1 MASEKE
7 RKAEKAAEARA
18 EAAKTKA
25 KKVEKAG
32 EAKADAAK
40 AKAKAAKARAGAK
53 AKSQGGRRAASAIRE
68 AIKTALGQDTELAEE
83 MEDAERRA
91 GGRRGAAALLHAAD
105 ALEPVLA
112 EAVERRP
119 SFLGRLAYGTA
130 QLVSALATDDAA
142 SSGRFAEIAGGDHV
156 GIVFIDVVGFT
167 AYTANNGDDAAVSLV
182 KRLETMVGSI
192 CNLHDGEVVKH
203 LGDGFLLAFAT
214 AADAVQAALALRDS
228 ARKKRAADP
237 SFQQVRIA
245 VHAGRPSVVR
255 DDLIGHDVNVT
266 ARLLEHCEPG
276 DVLVTADAKLLAEKD
291 RDSLRFADA
300 GSVEPRGLSEPV
312 ATYRAV

>member
-1 MASEKE
+1 MADPK
-7 RKAEKAAEARA
+7 KAPA
-18 EAAKTKA
+18 KA
-25 KKVEKAG
+25 KSD
-32 EAKADAAK
+32 AKAKAAK
-40 AKAKAAKARAGAK
+40 AKAKAAIAKDDARGAK
-53 AKSQGGRRAASAIRE
+53 RETGRRAASAIRE

-91 GGRRGAAALLHAAD
+91 GGKRGAAALLHAAD

-112 EAVERRP
+112 DAVERRP

-167 AYTANNGDDAAVSLV
+167 SYTASNGDDAAVTLV

-192 CNLHDGEVVKH
+192 CNLYDGEVVKH

-214 AADAVQAALALRDS
+214 AADAVKAALALRDS
-228 ARKKRAADP
+228 ARKKRAADQ
-237 SFQQVRIA
+237 SFQMVRIA

-255 DDLIGHDVNVT
+255 DDLIGHDVNLT

-276 DVLVTADAKLLAEKD
+276 DVLVTGEAKLLAEKEV
-291 RDSLRFADA
+291 DSLEFTDA
-300 GSVEPRGLSEPV
+300 GSVLPRGVPEPIT
-312 ATYRAV
+312 TYRAESG

>member
-7 RKAEKAAEARA
+7 RKAEKTAEARA
-18 EAAKTKA
+18 EAAKTRA
-25 KKVEKAG
+25 KRAEKAA

-40 AKAKAAKARAGAK
+40 AKAKAKAAKARGEAGEAK
-53 AKSQGGRRAASAIRE
+53 REGGRRAASAIRE

-91 GGRRGAAALLHAAD
+91 GGKRGAAALLHAAG

-167 AYTANNGDDAAVSLV
+167 AYTAGNGDDAAVLLV

-214 AADAVQAALALRDS
+214 AADAVQAAVALRDS
-228 ARKKRAADP
+228 ARQQRRPTRASRSASTSRRRGGSRRAACFP
-237 SFQQVRIA
+237 
-245 VHAGRPSVVR
+245 RPASSR
-255 DDLIGHDVNVT
+255 RR
-266 ARLLEHCEPG
+266 ARFP
-276 DVLVTADAKLLAEKD
+276 T
-291 RDSLRFADA
+291 LR
-300 GSVEPRGLSEPV
+300 S
-312 ATYRAV
+312 